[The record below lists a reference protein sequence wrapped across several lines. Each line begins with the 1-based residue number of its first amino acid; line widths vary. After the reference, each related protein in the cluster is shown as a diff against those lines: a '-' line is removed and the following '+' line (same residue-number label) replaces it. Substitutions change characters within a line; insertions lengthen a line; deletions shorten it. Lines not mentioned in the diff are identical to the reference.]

1 MNLNQESAM
10 DKIFI
15 KKLMAHCII
24 GIKDDERDTP
34 QEICISLELFA
45 NLIKAGQCDDINYS
59 LNYSSLAKR
68 IVTFVEMSNRF
79 TVEGLA
85 EDIAKLCFEYP
96 SVNRVIVRVEKP
108 AAAKLAEAVGVEID
122 RVRPN

>member
-1 MNLNQESAM
+1 MNLYQESAM

-15 KKLMAHCII
+15 KKLLARGII

-45 NLIKAGQCDDINYS
+45 NLSKAGQCDDINYS

-68 IVTFVEMSNRF
+68 VVTYVEMSNRF
-79 TVEGLA
+79 TVEALA
-85 EDIAKLCFEYP
+85 EDIATLCFEYP
-96 SVNRVIVRVEKP
+96 GVNRVIVRVEKP

-122 RVRPN
+122 RVRSN